1 MPLDHILVRGAREHN
16 LKNID
21 VRIPRDQL
29 VVITGLSGSGKSSLA
44 FDTIYAEGQ
53 RRYVESLSAYARQ
66 FLGLMEKPDVDHID
80 GLSPAISIDQKSTSN
95 NPRST
100 VGTVTEI
107 YDYMRLLWAR
117 AGRPHCPTCG
127 RPIERQ
133 TVQQIVD
140 ATLAYPAGARLLL
153 LAPVARAKKGEHAGI
168 FEEARRAGF
177 VRVRVNGEV
186 RDLDEEIALDKKKR
200 HDIDVV
206 VDRLVVPE
214 PGSDST
220 ATSRIADSVEQAL
233 KVGQGVM
240 LVAYAGGAQDGG
252 PEPEAERIFSE
263 HFSCAYDGTSIGEIE
278 PRTFSFNS
286 PHGACP
292 KCTGLGVEMQIDPA
306 LVIPD
311 RTKSLAGGAIEP
323 WSKSPSVA
331 GWYMRQIEAVA
342 EDQGFSSSQPI
353 SELSDEQLHA
363 VLYGTGDRL
372 LRLRFTNQYGRTQ
385 TYDTKF
391 EGVVKN
397 LQRRYKETDSDYIR
411 TDIEKY
417 MGAIPCPECKG
428 LRLRK
433 EARSVL
439 IDGRPIVEVTNLSIT
454 AARQWFDR
462 LAGPDTPLN
471 QREQTI
477 AYQILKE
484 IRSRLEFLVDVGLE
498 YLTLNRVSGTLS
510 GGESQRIRLA
520 TQIGSALM
528 GVLYICDEPSIGLH
542 PVDGDRLIRTLE
554 RLRDL
559 GNTVLIVEHDEAMM
573 RAADW
578 IIDMGPGAGIHG
590 GHVVAEGDI
599 EAIKA
604 CEESITG
611 AYLAGRREIPVPAQR
626 RPGNGKVIHIRGAR
640 ENNLRNIDVEIPLG
654 KFVAVT
660 GVSGSG
666 KSSLIT
672 DILVR
677 RAANVLHGA
686 RQRPGLHDAVEGLEH
701 IDKIV
706 DIDQS
711 PIGRTPRSNPATYT
725 GAFGIIRDMFASVPE
740 SKARGY
746 KAGRF
751 SFNVKG
757 GRCEECTGD
766 GYKVVEMQFL
776 PDVTVPC
783 EVCHGKRYNREAL
796 EILFRGKNIADVLD
810 MTVSEAA
817 EFFERFP
824 RVKRIMDTLEAT
836 GLGYIHLGQPAT
848 TLSGGEAQRIK
859 LASELSRRSTGRTLY
874 ILDEPTTGLSFQ
886 DVAHLLNVLQRLA
899 DAGNTVLVI
908 EHHLDVI
915 KAADHVID
923 LGPLGGDRGGE
934 LVATG
939 TPEELALVPESYTG
953 QYLRPIL
960 QAAGTLAADSGA
972 PLRSGAA
979 HRAPAR
985 VEVDGIAITPG
996 KQRDAALVASAASA
1010 SAPPSSNG
1018 RAKRAS
1024 TPVAGSGAAGNEA
1037 KAAAAADRIDSR
1049 ITREATPEPV
1059 RPETKAAAKRRRQAE
1074 SPRKETASERD
1085 LRETREARDAAR
1097 AE

>member
-16 LKNID
+16 LKNIN

-127 RPIERQ
+127 RPIEKQ

-140 ATLAYPAGARLLL
+140 ATLNYPAGSRLLL
-153 LAPVARAKKGEHAGI
+153 LAPVARAKKGEHTGI
-168 FEEARRAGF
+168 FDEARRAGF
-177 VRVRVNGEV
+177 VRVRVNGV
-186 RDLDEEIALDKKKR
+186 VSDLDEEMTLDKKKR

-214 PGSDST
+214 PGTDPT
-220 ATSRIADSVEQAL
+220 ATSRIADSVETAL

-240 LVAYAGGAQDGG
+240 IVAPAQLPARGAKAKA
-252 PEPEAERIFSE
+252 ESERIFSE
-263 HFSCAYDGTSIGEIE
+263 HFSCAYDGTSIGELE

-286 PHGACP
+286 PHGACS
-292 KCTGLGVEMQIDPA
+292 KCTGLGVEMEVDPT
-306 LVIPD
+306 LIIPD
-311 RTKSLAGGAIEP
+311 RLKSLSGGAVEP

-331 GWYMRQIEAVA
+331 GWYMRQLEAVA
-342 EDQGFSSSQPI
+342 AHMGFSVDQPI
-353 SELSDEQLHA
+353 RELSEEQVQA
-363 VLYGTGDRL
+363 VLYGTGDRTL
-372 LRLRFTNQYGRTQ
+372 NLKFTNQYGRTQ
-385 TYDTKF
+385 SYDTKF
-391 EGVVKN
+391 EGVVTN
-397 LQRRYKETDSDYIR
+397 LQRRYKETDSDYVR
-411 TDIEKY
+411 TEIEKY
-417 MGAIPCPECKG
+417 MGSVACPQCRG
-428 LRLRK
+428 RRLRP
-433 EARSVL
+433 EALGVL
-439 IDGRPIVEVTNLSIT
+439 IDGRSIVEVTNLGIA
-454 AARQWFDR
+454 AARAWAER
-462 LAGPDTPLN
+462 LAAPETPLN

-484 IRSRLEFLVDVGLE
+484 IRSRLEFLEDVGLD
-498 YLTLNRVSGTLS
+498 YLTLDRVSGTLS

-542 PVDGDRLIRTLE
+542 PIDSDRLIKTLE

-578 IIDMGPGAGIHG
+578 VIDMGPGAGVHG
-590 GHVVAEGDI
+590 GHLVAEGDI

-604 CEESITG
+604 SPESITG
-611 AYLAGRREIPVPAQR
+611 AYLSGRREIPVPKER
-626 RPGNGKVIHIRGAR
+626 RLGNGKSIWVRGAR
-640 ENNLRNIDVEIPLG
+640 ENNLKNIDAEVPLG
-654 KFVAVT
+654 KLVAVT

-677 RAANVLHGA
+677 RATNVLHHG
-686 RQRPGLHDAVEGLEH
+686 RQRPGLHDVVEGLEH

-725 GAFGIIRDMFASVPE
+725 GAFTIIRDMFASVPE
-740 SKARGY
+740 ARARGY

-757 GRCEECTGD
+757 GRCEECSGD
-766 GYKVVEMQFL
+766 GYKIVEMQFL

-783 EVCHGKRYNREAL
+783 ERCHGKRYNREAL
-796 EILFRGKNIADVLD
+796 EILFRGKNIAEVLD

-824 RVKRIMDTLEAT
+824 RVKRILDTLEAT
-836 GLGYIHLGQPAT
+836 GLGYIHIGQPAT

-886 DVAHLLNVLQRLA
+886 DVSHLLHVLQRLA

-915 KAADHVID
+915 KTADYLID
-923 LGPLGGDRGGE
+923 LGPLGGDRGGTII
-934 LVATG
+934 ATG
-939 TPEELALVPESYTG
+939 TPEEVAAMPESFTG

-960 QAAGTLAADSGA
+960 EAAGTI
-972 PLRSGAA
+972 
-979 HRAPAR
+979 APAKSTATKRTSPAKRKVPVAAVTPVLAEPVAAKQNGR
-985 VEVDGIAITPG
+985 VAATVSGGEPAETP
-996 KQRDAALVASAASA
+996 DAATARAAA
-1010 SAPPSSNG
+1010 TLATRIERESAPQ
-1018 RAKRAS
+1018 
-1024 TPVAGSGAAGNEA
+1024 
-1037 KAAAAADRIDSR
+1037 
-1049 ITREATPEPV
+1049 EP
-1059 RPETKAAAKRRRQAE
+1059 RPQTKAAAKRERQAAH
-1074 SPRKETASERD
+1074 PRKETASERN
-1085 LRETREARDAAR
+1085 LREKRESEKAR
-1097 AE
+1097 

>member
-16 LKNID
+16 LKDIT
-21 VRIPRDQL
+21 VRIPRDEL

-117 AGRPHCPTCG
+117 AGRPHCPQCG

-140 ATLAYPAGARLLL
+140 ATLAYPPGSRLLL
-153 LAPVARAKKGEHAGI
+153 LAPVARAKKGEHAGV
-168 FEEARRAGF
+168 FDEARRAGF
-177 VRVRVNGEV
+177 VRVRINGEV
-186 RDLDEEIALDKKKR
+186 RDLDEQIALDKKKR

-206 VDRLVVPE
+206 IDRLVVPE
-214 PGSDST
+214 PGTDAT

-240 LVAYAGGAQDGG
+240 LVAHASGN
-252 PEPEAERIFSE
+252 EPERIFSE

-292 KCTGLGVEMQIDPA
+292 KCTGLGVEMQIDPS

-311 RTKSLAGGAIEP
+311 KTKSLAGGAVEP

-331 GWYMRQIEAVA
+331 GWYMRQLEAVA
-342 EDQGFSSSQPI
+342 EDQGFSVDQPVG
-353 SELSDEQLHA
+353 ELNEKQLHT
-363 VLYGTGDRL
+363 LMYGTGEKL

-391 EGVVKN
+391 EGVVTN
-397 LQRRYKETDSDYIR
+397 LQRRYKETDSEYIR
-411 TDIEKY
+411 AEIEKY
-417 MGAIPCPECKG
+417 MGSVPCPECKG
-428 LRLRK
+428 RRLRK
-433 EARSVL
+433 EALGVL
-439 IDGRPIVEVTNLSIT
+439 IDGKPIVEVTNLSIT
-454 AARQWFDR
+454 KAKAWFDR
-462 LAGPDTPLN
+462 LAAPDTPLN
-471 QREQTI
+471 TREQTI

-484 IRSRLEFLVDVGLE
+484 IRGRLEFLVDVGLE
-498 YLTLNRVSGTLS
+498 YLMLDRVSGTLS

-542 PVDGDRLIRTLE
+542 PVDGDRLIKTLE

-573 RAADW
+573 RAANW
-578 IIDMGPGAGIHG
+578 IIDMGPGAGVHG

-599 EAIKA
+599 DAIKA
-604 CEESITG
+604 SEESITG
-611 AYLAGRREIPVPAQR
+611 AYLAGRREIPVPGER
-626 RPGNGKVIHIRGAR
+626 RGGNGKAIRIRGAK
-640 ENNLRNIDVEIPLG
+640 ENNLRDLTVDIPLG

-666 KSSLIT
+666 KSSLINE
-672 DILVR
+672 ILVK
-677 RAANVLHGA
+677 RALNVLHGA
-686 RQRPGLHDAVEGLEH
+686 HQRPGAHDAIEGLDH
-701 IDKIV
+701 VDKIV

-740 SKARGY
+740 AKARGY
-746 KAGRF
+746 GPGRF

-757 GRCEECTGD
+757 GRCEECSGD
-766 GYKVVEMQFL
+766 GYKIVEMQFL

-796 EILFRGKNIADVLD
+796 EILFRGKNIAEVLD

-824 RVKRIMDTLEAT
+824 RVKRILDTLEAT
-836 GLGYIHLGQPAT
+836 GLGYIKIGQPAT

-874 ILDEPTTGLSFQ
+874 VLDEPTTGLSFQ
-886 DVAHLLNVLQRLA
+886 DVAHLLHVLQRLA

-915 KAADHVID
+915 KSADHLID
-923 LGPLGGDRGGE
+923 LGPYGGDRGGE
-934 LVATG
+934 LIGTG
-939 TPEELALVPESYTG
+939 TPEELARNPKSFTG
-953 QYLRPIL
+953 EYLRPIL
-960 QAAGTLAADSGA
+960 EAAGTLASSGT
-972 PLRSGAA
+972 
-979 HRAPAR
+979 PAR
-985 VEVDGIAITPG
+985 VSPNGRKPSEGPG
-996 KQRDAALVASAASA
+996 ASAKSAETRATAARTNGARANEEAASAAAASIGQRISRE
-1010 SAPPSSNG
+1010 SAP
-1018 RAKRAS
+1018 A
-1024 TPVAGSGAAGNEA
+1024 
-1037 KAAAAADRIDSR
+1037 
-1049 ITREATPEPV
+1049 PE
-1059 RPETKAAAKRRRQAE
+1059 RPKTKAAQKRERQAA
-1074 SPRKETASERD
+1074 SPRKETASEKD
-1085 LRETREARDAAR
+1085 LRETRERSGKA
-1097 AE
+1097 

>member
-1 MPLDHILVRGAREHN
+1 MPLDHIEVRGAREHN

-21 VRIPRDQL
+21 VRIPRDRL

-80 GLSPAISIDQKSTSN
+80 GLSPAISIDQKGTSN

-117 AGRPHCPTCG
+117 VGKPHCPKCG

-133 TVQQIVD
+133 SVQQIVD
-140 ATLAYPAGARLLL
+140 ATLGYPPGSRLLV
-153 LAPVARAKKGEHAGI
+153 LAPVARAKKGEHAAI
-168 FEEARRAGF
+168 FEEARKAGF
-177 VRVRVNGEV
+177 VRVRVDGEV
-186 RDLDEEIALDKKKR
+186 RDLDEEIAVDKNKR

-214 PGSDST
+214 PGSDAG
-220 ATSRIADSVEQAL
+220 ATSRIADSVETAL
-233 KVGQGVM
+233 KLGGGVM
-240 LVAYAGGAQDGG
+240 HIALAGAAPQSGG
-252 PEPEAERIFSE
+252 GIPAERVFSE
-263 HFSCAYDGTSIGEIE
+263 HFACPYDGHSFGEIE

-292 KCTGLGVEMQIDPA
+292 KCTGLGVEMQVDPT

-311 RTKSLAGGAIEP
+311 RSKSLADGAIEP

-331 GWYMRQIEAVA
+331 GWYMRQLEAAA
-342 EDQGFSSSQPI
+342 ERFGFSVHQPVR
-353 SELSDEQLHA
+353 ELTADQVNA
-363 VLYGTGDRL
+363 VLYGVGEQR
-372 LRLRFTNQYGRTQ
+372 LRLRFTNQQGREQ
-385 TYDTKF
+385 FYDAKF
-391 EGVVKN
+391 EGVVRN
-397 LQRRYKETDSDYIR
+397 LERRYRETDSDYVR
-411 TDIEKY
+411 ADIEKY
-417 MGAIPCPECKG
+417 MSARPCPECRG
-428 LRLRK
+428 RRLRP
-433 EARSVL
+433 EALAVL
-439 IDGRPIVEVTNLSIT
+439 VDGEPISGVTSLSIS
-454 AARQWFDR
+454 AARAWADR
-462 LAGPDTPLN
+462 LASPETPLGRRD
-471 QREQTI
+471 QAI

-484 IRSRLEFLVDVGLE
+484 IRGRLEFLVDVGLD
-498 YLTLNRVSGTLS
+498 YLTLDRVSGTLS

-542 PVDGDRLIRTLE
+542 PIDGDRLIRTLE

-559 GNTVLIVEHDEAMM
+559 GNTVLVVEHDEAMM

-578 IIDMGPGAGIHG
+578 IIDMGPGAGVHG
-590 GHVVAEGDI
+590 GHVVAAGDI
-599 EAIKA
+599 EAIRESA
-604 CEESITG
+604 GSITG
-611 AYLAGRREIPVPAQR
+611 AYLSGRREIAVPASR
-626 RPGNGKVIHIRGAR
+626 RPGNGRSLWVRGAR
-640 ENNLRNIDVEIPLG
+640 ENNLRNVDVEIPLG

-666 KSSLIT
+666 KSSLVT
-672 DILVR
+672 EILVK
-677 RAANVLHGA
+677 RALQVLHGA
-686 RQRPGLHDAVEGLEH
+686 RQRPGAHDSIEGLEC
-701 IDKIV
+701 IDKVV

-725 GAFGIIRDMFASVPE
+725 GAFTLVRDLFASVPE
-740 SKARGY
+740 AKARGY

-783 EVCHGKRYNREAL
+783 EVCHGKRYNRDAL
-796 EILFRGKNIADVLD
+796 EILFRGKNIAEVLD
-810 MTVSEAA
+810 MTVSEAH

-824 RVKRIMDTLEAT
+824 RVKRILETLEAT

-859 LASELSRRSTGRTLY
+859 LASELSRRSTGKTLY

-886 DVAHLLNVLQRLA
+886 DVEHLLNVLQRLV
-899 DAGNTVLVI
+899 DAGNTVVVI

-915 KAADHVID
+915 KAADHIID

-934 LVATG
+934 VVATG
-939 TPEELALVPESYTG
+939 TPEELALVAGSHTG
-953 QYLRPIL
+953 RYLRPL
-960 QAAGTLAADSGA
+960 LEAARA
-972 PLRSGAA
+972 PVGAA
-979 HRAPAR
+979 M
-985 VEVDGIAITPG
+985 
-996 KQRDAALVASAASA
+996 
-1010 SAPPSSNG
+1010 
-1018 RAKRAS
+1018 RAS
-1024 TPVAGSGAAGNEA
+1024 SPNGKNAPGTTPPEL
-1037 KAAAAADRIDSR
+1037 AAAAAGAALASR
-1049 ITREATPEPV
+1049 IVRESAAPPSL
-1059 RPETKAAAKRRRQAE
+1059 PETKAAARRARQAAT
-1074 SPRKETASERD
+1074 PRKETASERG
-1085 LRETREARDAAR
+1085 LREKRQS
-1097 AE
+1097 

>member
-80 GLSPAISIDQKSTSN
+80 GLSPAISIDQKATSN

-117 AGRPHCPTCG
+117 VGRPHCPVCG
-127 RPIERQ
+127 RPIEKQ
-133 TVQQIVD
+133 SVQQIVD
-140 ATLAYPAGARLLL
+140 ATLAYPPGSRLLL

-168 FEEARRAGF
+168 FDEARRAGF
-177 VRVRVNGEV
+177 VRVRVNGAV
-186 RDLDEEIALDKKKR
+186 RDLDESINLDKKKR
-200 HDIDVV
+200 HDVDVV

-214 PGSDST
+214 PGTDPT
-220 ATSRIADSVEQAL
+220 ATSRIADSVETAL
-233 KVGQGVM
+233 KLGQGVM
-240 LVAYAGGAQDGG
+240 IVAPATTPG
-252 PEPEAERIFSE
+252 PKSRTASPALEERVFSE
-263 HFSCAYDGTSIGEIE
+263 HFSCPYDGTSIGEIE

-292 KCTGLGVEMQIDPA
+292 KCTGLGVEMQIDPT

-311 RTKSLAGGAIEP
+311 RTKSIRSGAVEP
-323 WSKSPSVA
+323 WSRTPSVA
-331 GWYMRQIEAVA
+331 GWYLRMLEGCA
-342 EDQGFSSSQPI
+342 EYMGFSSDTPI
-353 SELSDEQLHA
+353 RELSEEQVHA
-363 VLYGTGDRL
+363 VLYGTGDRVL
-372 LRLRFTNQYGRTQ
+372 PLRFTNQYGRTQ
-385 TYDTKF
+385 VYESKY
-391 EGVVKN
+391 EGVVNN
-397 LQRRYKETDSDYIR
+397 LDRRYRETDSDYIR
-411 TDIEKY
+411 TEIEKY
-417 MGAIPCPECKG
+417 MAAIPCAVCKG
-428 LRLRK
+428 RRLRP
-433 EARSVL
+433 EALSVL
-439 IDGRPIVEVTNLSIT
+439 IDGRSVAEVTNLSIVR
-454 AARQWFDR
+454 ARAWADG
-462 LAGPDTPLN
+462 LASPETPLS

-477 AYQILKE
+477 AHQILKE
-484 IRSRLEFLVDVGLE
+484 IRGRLEFLVDVGLD
-498 YLTLNRVSGTLS
+498 YLTLDRVSGTLS

-542 PVDGDRLIRTLE
+542 PIDGDRLIRTLE

-573 RAADW
+573 RAANW

-604 CEESITG
+604 AEGSITG
-611 AYLAGRREIPVPAQR
+611 AYLSGRREIPVPGTR
-626 RPGNGKVIHIRGAR
+626 RPGNGKCLRILGAR
-640 ENNLRNIDVEIPLG
+640 ENNLQDLTVDVPLG
-654 KFVAVT
+654 KLVAIT

-672 DILVR
+672 EILVK
-677 RAANVLHGA
+677 RASQVLHGS
-686 RQRPGLHDAVEGLEH
+686 RQRPGLHDSVEGLQH
-701 IDKIV
+701 VDKVV

-725 GAFGIIRDMFASVPE
+725 GAFGIVREMFASVPE
-740 SKARGY
+740 AKARGY

-757 GRCEECTGD
+757 GRCEECSGD

-783 EVCHGKRYNREAL
+783 EICHGQRYNREAL
-796 EILFRGKNIADVLD
+796 EVTFRGKNIAEVLD

-817 EFFERFP
+817 DFFERFP
-824 RVKRIMDTLEAT
+824 RVKRILDTLEAT

-859 LASELSRRSTGRTLY
+859 LASELARRSTGKTLY

-886 DVAHLLNVLQRLA
+886 DVAHLLHVLQRLA
-899 DAGNTVLVI
+899 DAGNTVVVI

-915 KAADHVID
+915 KTADHIVD
-923 LGPLGGDRGGE
+923 LGPLGGDRGGQ
-934 LVATG
+934 LIAQG
-939 TPEELALVPESYTG
+939 TPEEVAVNAESFTG

-960 QAAGTLAADSGA
+960 EAAGTLPSD
-972 PLRSGAA
+972 GAA
-979 HRAPAR
+979 LATPPPVHVSLAEPSVVEQGAAR
-985 VEVDGIAITPG
+985 GA
-996 KQRDAALVASAASA
+996 AALAGRIERE
-1010 SAPPSSNG
+1010 SAP
-1018 RAKRAS
+1018 
-1024 TPVAGSGAAGNEA
+1024 VQEM
-1037 KAAAAADRIDSR
+1037 
-1049 ITREATPEPV
+1049 
-1059 RPETKAAAKRRRQAE
+1059 PETKAAAKRRRQADR
-1074 SPRKETASERD
+1074 PRKETASERG
-1085 LRETREARDAAR
+1085 LREKRESMAKTGDA
-1097 AE
+1097 